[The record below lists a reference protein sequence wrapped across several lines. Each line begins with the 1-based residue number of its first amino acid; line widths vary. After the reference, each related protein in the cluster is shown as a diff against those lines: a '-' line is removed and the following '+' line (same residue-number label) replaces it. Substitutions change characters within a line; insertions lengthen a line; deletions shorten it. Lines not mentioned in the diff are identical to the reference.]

1 MVTGRK
7 KTTTAKA
14 ILNTL
19 VTGVYEIISLEQE
32 IIEICVGNI
41 SANKIMTVIIRLNNV
56 VSVVETISSVLLVFF
71 ITVDF
76 VTFMY
81 L

>member
-7 KTTTAKA
+7 KTTKAKA

-41 SANKIMTVIIRLNNV
+41 SANKIMTVIIRLNNA
-56 VSVVETISSVLLVFF
+56 VSVVETITSPSSEESLC
-71 ITVDF
+71 
-76 VTFMY
+76 Y
-81 L
+81 